1 MANGVLQT
9 WIHGITAGTLCTTRA
24 HGSARATMYTQLAA
38 HSIER
43 GTTYSTCV
51 HCTKLDTAYTL
62 HRPQLVRTSIPAAQL
77 MHSVP
82 TAVPPTPHL
91 SGAGTICDTMHTT
104 CAQGTGVDHSCGSLS
119 GRGIAWCIVVPAELV
134 SVQTTY
140 SKLSGNLEGISSEGI
155 SRESRGNLDG
165 ISMESRENLDGISME
180 SRWNLKG
187 ISRESRGNIE

>member
-1 MANGVLQT
+1 MVAARLRMPCAASVVAAPAVGAIAHRPVSANGVLQT

-104 CAQGTGVDHSCGSLS
+104 CAQGTGADVPCGSLS
-119 GRGIAWCIVVPAELV
+119 GRGIAWCIVVPAECNLI
-134 SVQTTY
+134 TAGTGHGTMY
-140 SKLSGNLEGISSEGI
+140 SS
-155 SRESRGNLDG
+155 
-165 ISMESRENLDGISME
+165 
-180 SRWNLKG
+180 
-187 ISRESRGNIE
+187 

>member
-1 MANGVLQT
+1 MAWEIDFASRHAGWPLNHRRHEGAQHLQGGRRRHPGMATTALVKIEARSKSKLALKANGLLQA

-38 HSIER
+38 HGIEC

-62 HRPQLVRTSIPAAQL
+62 HRLQLVRTSIPAAQL

-82 TAVPPTPHL
+82 TAVPPIPHL

-119 GRGIAWCIVVPAELV
+119 RRGIHIGTVAFH
-134 SVQTTY
+134 
-140 SKLSGNLEGISSEGI
+140 
-155 SRESRGNLDG
+155 
-165 ISMESRENLDGISME
+165 
-180 SRWNLKG
+180 
-187 ISRESRGNIE
+187 

>member
-1 MANGVLQT
+1 MQVPGTCTKWTLVRYRTGRLPVVYTRSKYHSIGSSTSLYSVSANGVLQT

-38 HSIER
+38 HGIEC

-62 HRPQLVRTSIPAAQL
+62 HRLQLVRTSIPAAQL

-82 TAVPPTPHL
+82 TAVPPIPHL

-104 CAQGTGVDHSCGSLS
+104 CAQGTGADVPCGSLS
-119 GRGIAWCIVVPAELV
+119 
-134 SVQTTY
+134 
-140 SKLSGNLEGISSEGI
+140 
-155 SRESRGNLDG
+155 
-165 ISMESRENLDGISME
+165 
-180 SRWNLKG
+180 
-187 ISRESRGNIE
+187 